1 MAYPGHSADIYK
13 RTRTKPAR
21 IEAATTKVETSP
33 RGLAAE
39 RRGLCTLLNLKPG
52 SVSTRRRPC
61 RSSRWAGDF
70 SFLRGIRTL
79 GVQEFEVFDT
89 NDLYRGKDMRKVVQC
104 IHSIGTAV
112 KKSGWTGPQLGVK
125 IASPN
130 KRDFSEQQLLE
141 ARSATS
147 KLTVGSAGFTER
159 SEVLKEGITFGNDQ
173 SGSALNSRQTMGPA
187 STERLE
193 VIDRG
198 ITMGADAATRDLE

>member
-1 MAYPGHSADIYK
+1 MPFKQMEQIS
-13 RTRTKPAR
+13 
-21 IEAATTKVETSP
+21 
-33 RGLAAE
+33 L
-39 RRGLCTLLNLKPG
+39 
-52 SVSTRRRPC
+52 
-61 RSSRWAGDF
+61 
-70 SFLRGIRTL
+70 FLRGIRTL

-173 SGSALNSRQTMGPA
+173 SGSGAALNSRLQKTSSG
-187 STERLE
+187 RQ
-193 VIDRG
+193 
-198 ITMGADAATRDLE
+198 